1 MRHRYL
7 LDAPRTAAGVLSRL
21 AERFPTRRENG
32 RTAAR
37 TYLDTFDWRLY
48 RDAGTILSDA
58 GDGSCSVRWDRFD
71 GGLRHRATMPA
82 PPDFARDLPPGGFR
96 DDLQTVTG
104 IRRLLPVVRI
114 ERRSERVSV
123 VDGRDKAVVRLS
135 LDHGTAAGSTRRR
148 RRLPTILRL
157 ARMTGYERA
166 YRGVRRFV
174 EQDLGLAPGPETELD
189 LALSAV
195 GRRPGDYTGKLALRL
210 DPDARTDRAA
220 RRILAALWEMMQANE
235 AGLRADLDPE
245 FLHDFRVAVRRTRSC
260 LGQVG
265 GVFDEAATRRFAGEF
280 AWLGRLT
287 GPPRDLDVHLLGLR
301 GHRAELPASARDDL
315 SPLTAHLEHRR
326 QAAHAQQ
333 VEGLD
338 SPRYRR
344 LKRQWRRLL
353 ETDAD
358 GGGANAARPIREVAG
373 ERIERAF
380 ARVRKRGRGLS
391 AETPAAAVHELR
403 IACKKLRYLLEFF
416 RSLFAANRVNAF
428 IRSLK
433 RLQDDL
439 GDYNDLEVQQDEL
452 QHTARELLAA
462 GEADAPALLAAGRLV
477 DRLASRQAAARSR
490 LADEVGKF
498 ATARTAAELDRLLAS
513 RPEAPDADGGSG

>member
-1 MRHRYL
+1 MCHRYL

-21 AERFPTRRENG
+21 AERFPTRRETG
-32 RTAAR
+32 RAAAR

-48 RDAGTILSDA
+48 RGAGTILSDA

-71 GGLRHRATMPA
+71 GGLRHRATVPA

-96 DDLQTVTG
+96 DELQAVTG
-104 IRRLLPVVRI
+104 IRRLLPVVRM
-114 ERRSERVSV
+114 ERRSDRVSV

-135 LDHGTAAGSTRRR
+135 LDHGTAVGSTRRR

-174 EQDLGLAPGPETELD
+174 EEDLGLAPGPETELD

-210 DPDARTDRAA
+210 DPDARTDRAVK
-220 RRILAALWEMMQANE
+220 RILAALWEMMQANE
-235 AGLRADLDPE
+235 AGLRANLDPE

-260 LGQVG
+260 LGQVR
-265 GVFDEAATRRFAGEF
+265 GVFDEAEMRRFAGEF

-287 GPPRDLDVHLLGLR
+287 GPPRDLDVHLLSLR
-301 GHRAELPASARDDL
+301 GHRAELPASARGDL
-315 SPLTAHLEHRR
+315 SPLADHLEHRR

-358 GGGANAARPIREVAG
+358 GGGANAARPIREVAV

-391 AETPAAAVHELR
+391 AETPAEAVHELR

-416 RSLFAANRVNAF
+416 RSLFAADRANAF

-439 GDYNDLEVQQDEL
+439 GDYNDLEVQQNEL
-452 QHTARELLAA
+452 QDTARELLAA
-462 GEADAPALLAAGRLV
+462 GGADASTLLAAGRLV
-477 DRLASRQAAARSR
+477 DRLESRQAAARRR
-490 LADEVGKF
+490 LADEVGRF
-498 ATARTAAELDRLLAS
+498 ATAPTAAELARLLAS
-513 RPEAPDADGGSG
+513 RPGTPGADRGSR